1 MSRPLP
7 PIPAHARRKIER
19 LEARIAELEARID
32 RDFAVYRENLYESVD
47 AKTRIEQA
55 IRILQGGGDE

>member
-19 LEARIAELEARID
+19 LTTENELLRDEIRNHMRIYGDTLGEL
-32 RDFAVYRENLYESVD
+32 VTLKVQQ
-47 AKTRIEQA
+47 EQA
-55 IRILQGGGDE
+55 IRILQGADE